1 MNRKTLL
8 HNAWSEMPTSELDR
22 QLQLELQKEEPEEEV
37 VLGIMRVL
45 QEREENCAVE
55 VTKDIQDAW
64 NRYHEKTVKPKK
76 KTTRKCKWFIR
87 AAAVAV
93 FGFVILS
100 IPQTVGA
107 ESLLDVFFRWTES
120 VFEFF
125 VPEDEATNPTVEQM
139 FQTEHPGLQQVYD
152 QLSEMGVTEPVVPM
166 WLPEGFELI
175 ELKVVSLQKKDKVYA
190 FFCSDDSSITLSY
203 RVSADI
209 RVFEYEKEA
218 SGVEAYEPLDVCHFI
233 MDNDGNIQVTWAV
246 DGVKCSINTDIEREE
261 VYKLIDSIY
270 RMEIS

>member
-76 KTTRKCKWFIR
+76 TTRKCKWFIR
-87 AAAVAV
+87 AAVVAM
-93 FGFVILS
+93 FGFVILA

-125 VPEDEATNPTVEQM
+125 APEDEATNPTVEQM

-152 QLSEMGVTEPVVPM
+152 QLSEMGVTEPVVPT
-166 WLPEGFELI
+166 WLPEGFELTD
-175 ELKVVSLQKKDKVYA
+175 LKVIPVLGMEKVYA
-190 FFCSDDSSITLSY
+190 FFYANDSVITLSY
-203 RVSADI
+203 RMSADI
-209 RVFEYEKEA
+209 LPSKYEKGV
-218 SGVEAYEPLDVCHFI
+218 SGVEVYEPLDVCHLI
-233 MDNDGNIQVTWAV
+233 MDNGENLLVTWSV
-246 DGVKCSINTDIEREE
+246 DGVACSINADIEKEE

>member
-1 MNRKTLL
+1 MNRNKLL

-76 KTTRKCKWFIR
+76 TTRKCKWFIR
-87 AAAVAV
+87 VAAVAV
-93 FGFVILS
+93 FGFVILA

-125 VPEDEATNPTVEQM
+125 APEDEATNPTVEQM

-152 QLSEMGVTEPVVPM
+152 QLSEMGVTKPVVPM

-175 ELKVVSLQKKDKVYA
+175 ELKVVPLQKKEKVYA
-190 FFCSDDSSITLSY
+190 FFCSEDCSITLSY

-209 RVFEYEKEA
+209 LPSKYEKEV
-218 SGVEAYEPLDVCHFI
+218 SGVEVYEPLGTCHFI
-233 MDNDGNIQVTWAV
+233 IDNDENLMVTWTV
-246 DGVKCSINTDIEREE
+246 NGVECSIITDIEKEE

>member
-1 MNRKTLL
+1 MNRNKLL

-37 VLGIMRVL
+37 VLGIIRVL

-76 KTTRKCKWFIR
+76 TTRKCKWFIR

-93 FGFVILS
+93 FGFVILA

-125 VPEDEATNPTVEQM
+125 APEDEATNPTVEQM

-166 WLPEGFELI
+166 WLPEGFELT
-175 ELKVVSLQKKDKVYA
+175 ELKTIPMFESKAVRTIFRSEDN
-190 FFCSDDSSITLSY
+190 FIILSY
-203 RVSADI
+203 RMSADI
-209 RVFEYEKEA
+209 LPSKYEKEV
-218 SGVEAYEPLDVCHFI
+218 SGVEVYEPLDVCHLI
-233 MDNDGNIQVTWAV
+233 MDNDENILVTWAV
-246 DGVKCSINTDIEREE
+246 DGVECAINTDIEKEE

>member
-45 QEREENCAVE
+45 QEREENCTVE

-76 KTTRKCKWFIR
+76 TAQKRKWFIR

-166 WLPEGFELI
+166 WLPEGFGLT
-175 ELKVVSLQKKDKVYA
+175 ELKTMQMFDGEKLCAIFHS
-190 FFCSDDSSITLSY
+190 SDSFIAISY
-203 RVSADI
+203 RISADI
-209 RVFEYEKEA
+209 RVFEYEKKA
-218 SGVEAYEPLDVCHFI
+218 SGVEVYEPLGVCHFL
-233 MDNDGNIQVTWAV
+233 MGNDENILVTWAV
-246 DGVKCSINTDIEREE
+246 DGLECAINTDIEREE

>member
-1 MNRKTLL
+1 MDRNKLL

-37 VLGIMRVL
+37 VLGIIRVL
-45 QEREENCAVE
+45 QEREENCTVE

-64 NRYHEKTVKPKK
+64 NRYHEKTVKPKE
-76 KTTRKCKWFIR
+76 TAPKWKWLIR

-93 FGFVILS
+93 FGFVILA

-152 QLSEMGVTEPVVPM
+152 QLSEMGVTEPVVPT
-166 WLPEGFELI
+166 WLPEGFELT
-175 ELKVVSLQKKDKVYA
+175 ELEIMPVRGMGKVYA
-190 FFCSDDSSITLSY
+190 SFYANDSYIALSY
-203 RVSADI
+203 RMSADI
-209 RVFEYEKEA
+209 LPSKYEKGVP
-218 SGVEAYEPLDVCHFI
+218 GVEVYEPLDVCHLI
-233 MDNDGNIQVTWAV
+233 MGNDENLMVTWTV
-246 DGVKCSINTDIEREE
+246 DGVECAINTDIEKEE

>member
-45 QEREENCAVE
+45 QEREENCTVE

-64 NRYHEKTVKPKK
+64 NRYHEKTVKPK

-93 FGFVILS
+93 FGFVILAM
-100 IPQTVGA
+100 PQTVGA

-125 VPEDEATNPTVEQM
+125 APEDEATNPTVEQM

-152 QLSEMGVTEPVVPM
+152 QLSELGVTEPVVPM
-166 WLPEGFELI
+166 WLPEGFELT
-175 ELKVVSLQKKDKVYA
+175 ELKTILM
-190 FFCSDDSSITLSY
+190 SDGEKLCAVFHSSNGCIAISY

-209 RVFEYEKEA
+209 LPSKYEKEV
-218 SGVEAYEPLDVCHFI
+218 SGVEIYEPFDVCHLI
-233 MDNDGNIQVTWAV
+233 MDNDENLLVTWTV
-246 DGVKCSINTDIEREE
+246 DGVECAINTDIEKEE

>member
-45 QEREENCAVE
+45 QEREENCTVE

-64 NRYHEKTVKPKK
+64 NRYHKKTVKPK

-93 FGFVILS
+93 FGFVILA

-120 VFEFF
+120 IFEFF
-125 VPEDEATNPTVEQM
+125 APEDEATNPTVEQM

-166 WLPEGFELI
+166 WLPEGFELT
-175 ELKVVSLQKKDKVYA
+175 ELKTMQMFDGDKMYA
-190 FFCSDDSSITLSY
+190 TFCSKDNFITLSY
-203 RVSADI
+203 RVSAEI
-209 RVFEYEKEA
+209 LPSKYEKGVF
-218 SGVEAYEPLDVCHFI
+218 GVEAYEPFDVCHLN
-233 MDNDGNIQVTWAV
+233 MVNDKKLLVTWTV
-246 DGVKCSINTDIEREE
+246 DGVVCAINTDIEREE

>member
-45 QEREENCAVE
+45 QEREENCTVE

-64 NRYHEKTVKPKK
+64 NRYHEKTVKPK

-100 IPQTVGA
+100 MPQTVGA

-166 WLPEGFELI
+166 WLPEGFELT
-175 ELKVVSLQKKDKVYA
+175 ELEVIPVLGMEKIYA
-190 FFCSDDSSITLSY
+190 FFCSTDSSITLSY
-203 RVSADI
+203 RMSADI
-209 RVFEYEKEA
+209 LPSKYEKEA
-218 SGVEAYEPLDVCHFI
+218 SGVEAYEPLDVCHLI
-233 MDNDGNIQVTWAV
+233 IDNDENLMVTWTV
-246 DGVKCSINTDIEREE
+246 DGVECAIITDIEKEE

>member
-1 MNRKTLL
+1 MNRNKLL

-37 VLGIMRVL
+37 VLGIIRVF
-45 QEREENCAVE
+45 QEREENCTVE

-64 NRYHEKTVKPKK
+64 NRYHEKTVKPK

-93 FGFVILS
+93 FGFVILA

-125 VPEDEATNPTVEQM
+125 VPEDEATNPTMEQV
-139 FQTEHPGLQQVYD
+139 FQTEHPGLQKVYD

-175 ELKVVSLQKKDKVYA
+175 ELKVIPLQKKEKVYV
-190 FFCSDDSSITLSY
+190 FFHTKDSYITLSY
-203 RVSADI
+203 RMSADI
-209 RVFEYEKEA
+209 LPSKYEKKV
-218 SGVEAYEPLDVCHFI
+218 SGVEAYEAFRKSHLI
-233 MDNDGNIQVTWAV
+233 MDNGENILVTWVV
-246 DGVKCSINTDIEREE
+246 DGVECSINTDIEKEE

>member
-1 MNRKTLL
+1 MKGKVLI
-8 HNAWSEMPTSELDR
+8 
-22 QLQLELQKEEPEEEV
+22 V
-37 VLGIMRVL
+37 VLVIALLLG
-45 QEREENCAVE
+45 
-55 VTKDIQDAW
+55 
-64 NRYHEKTVKPKK
+64 
-76 KTTRKCKWFIR
+76 

-93 FGFVILS
+93 FGFLILA

-152 QLSEMGVTEPVVPM
+152 QLSELGVTEPVVPT
-166 WLPEGFELI
+166 WLPEGFELT
-175 ELKVVSLQKKDKVYA
+175 ELEVIPVLGMEKIYA
-190 FFCSDDSSITLSY
+190 FFCSTDSSITLSY
-203 RVSADI
+203 RMSADI
-209 RVFEYEKEA
+209 LPSKYEKEA
-218 SGVEAYEPLDVCHFI
+218 SGVEAYEPLDVCHLI
-233 MDNDGNIQVTWAV
+233 IDNDENLMVTWTV
-246 DGVKCSINTDIEREE
+246 DGVECAIITDIEKEE

>member
-1 MNRKTLL
+1 MNRNKLL

-22 QLQLELQKEEPEEEV
+22 QLQQEIQKEEPEEEV
-37 VLGIMRVL
+37 VLGIIRVL
-45 QEREENCAVE
+45 QEREENCTVE

-76 KTTRKCKWFIR
+76 TAPKRKWFIR

-93 FGFVILS
+93 FGFVILAM
-100 IPQTVGA
+100 PQTVGA

-125 VPEDEATNPTVEQM
+125 VPEDEATNPTVEQV

-152 QLSEMGVTEPVVPM
+152 QLSEMGVAEPVVPM
-166 WLPEGFELI
+166 WLPEGFELK
-175 ELKVVSLQKKDKVYA
+175 ELKTMQMFDGNKVRA
-190 FFCSDDSSITLSY
+190 FFCSDDSTITLSY
-203 RVSADI
+203 RVSGEI
-209 RVFEYEKEA
+209 LPSKYEKEA
-218 SGVEAYEPLDVCHFI
+218 SGVEVYEPLDVCHLI
-233 MDNDGNIQVTWAV
+233 IDNDENLMVTWTV
-246 DGVKCSINTDIEREE
+246 DGVECSINTDIEKEE

>member
-1 MNRKTLL
+1 MNRNKLL

-45 QEREENCAVE
+45 QEREENCTVE

-76 KTTRKCKWFIR
+76 TTRKCKWFIR
-87 AAAVAV
+87 AAVVAV
-93 FGFVILS
+93 FGFVILA

-125 VPEDEATNPTVEQM
+125 APEDEATNPTVEQM
-139 FQTEHPGLQQVYD
+139 FQTEHPGSQQVYD

-166 WLPEGFELI
+166 WLPEGFELT
-175 ELKVVSLQKKDKVYA
+175 ELKTMQMFDGDKMCAVFRSKDN
-190 FFCSDDSSITLSY
+190 FITLFY
-203 RVSADI
+203 RMSADI

-218 SGVEAYEPLDVCHFI
+218 SVVEVYEPLDVCHFI
-233 MDNDGNIQVTWAV
+233 MDNGENLLVTWTV
-246 DGVKCSINTDIEREE
+246 DGVECAIDTDIEKEE